1 MAKKTLSLDL
11 RPQTFRQMFGQASVC
26 RAVTKQMVDRPPTAW
41 MFCGETGSGKTTIAR
56 IVALSLQC
64 AHKKFGYPCLECRKR
79 QREFCIEEVNTGEH
93 NTVDDIKDIVATSVY
108 SPIGKSRYRVFI
120 LDEAQ
125 RISTQAQTILLK
137 YFEDAPASTVWIICT
152 TEPEKIL
159 ASLRGRCIIHQMRSL
174 KGRTAEEFIAWA
186 YKKSGATGA
195 DISAFTEIV
204 HTYSVTSPRNI
215 LMALEKVIAGIDPD
229 KAVASLYSD
238 VDTRRVCQALV
249 KGNWGAIRSELSE
262 ASPSDAKLIRASI
275 IGYLCTILLD
285 PRPRLQPEVLAQLI
299 LDLSNT
305 TGYDDNILLAQL
317 SAKLWVAS
325 KLF

>member
-1 MAKKTLSLDL
+1 MAKKTLSLAL
-11 RPQTFRQMFGQASVC
+11 RPQTFTQMFGQVNVC
-26 RAVTKQMVDRPPTAW
+26 RAVTKQMTERPPTAW

-64 AHKKFGYPCLECRKR
+64 AHKRFGYPCVKCRKR
-79 QREFCIEEVNTGEH
+79 RSAFCIEEINTGEH
-93 NTVDDIKDIVATSVY
+93 NTVDDIRDIVATSVY
-108 SPIGKSRYRVFI
+108 SPIGDSRYRVFI

-152 TEPEKIL
+152 TEPEKII
-159 ASLRGRCIIHQMRSL
+159 ASLRGRCMIHQMRSL
-174 KGRTAEEFIAWA
+174 KGRVAEEFIAWA
-186 YKKSGATGA
+186 YAKSGATDA
-195 DISAFTEIV
+195 DISAFVETV

-238 VDTRRVCQALV
+238 VDTKRICQALV
-249 KGNWGAIRSELSE
+249 KGNWGAIRSVLSE
-262 ASPSDAKLIRASI
+262 ASPSDAKLIRASV
-275 IGYLCTILLD
+275 IGYLRTILLD
-285 PRPRLQPEVLAQLI
+285 PNPRLPLKILSQLI
-299 LDLSNT
+299 LDLAST
-305 TGYDDNILLAQL
+305 TSYDDSILLAQL
-317 SAKLWVAS
+317 SAKLWGAS